1 MVSGVRGAHWW
12 LLLGDRGGGS
22 CRVGRRSGI
31 AAAVGA
37 CGLVVEEVEAT
48 AKAEGVVVLVVVDL
62 TLSLSPELVGVL
74 RDGGPSRWRSRV
86 GKEGVWLH
94 FAELSGSE
102 ACPSVGKRE
111 STMPPFI
118 YGDCNPVKHR
128 SSTVPSLSRF
138 HHMSGEVMQSGGR
151 RGERI
156 SLSVELFGNRTYEP

>member
-1 MVSGVRGAHWW
+1 MS
-12 LLLGDRGGGS
+12 RGGGGS
-22 CRVGRRSGI
+22 WRVGLRRG
-31 AAAVGA
+31 AGADVGGW
-37 CGLVVEEVEAT
+37 GLVVEEVKAS
-48 AKAEGVVVLVVVDL
+48 AKAEGVVILFVVDL

-102 ACPSVGKRE
+102 ACPSVRKKE
-111 STMPPFI
+111 STMTPFVN
-118 YGDCNPVKHR
+118 GDCNPVKHR
-128 SSTVPSLSRF
+128 SLAVPSLSRF

-156 SLSVELFGNRTYEP
+156 SLSVELFGDRTYEP